1 MRRVACQPSYGLRD
15 VLRGAGRIAVSCKSN
30 SYVTVQ
36 EAGTGT
42 QHRVTLR
49 QTDYER
55 LFGSMAGPEA
65 LVKESF
71 HFYWSAN
78 RRSRSCA
85 PLS

>member
-49 QTDYER
+49 QADCER
-55 LFGSMAGPEA
+55 LSGGRASPDA

-71 HFYWSAN
+71 HFHWSAN
-78 RRSRSCA
+78 RKSRSCA